1 MDLKPFSE
9 PCSSSCYMLLD
20 GMKEKLAAD
29 STKTPPLDSG
39 NEASSEDSNDS
50 NSSES
55 KDFANNKD
63 GLTVATSSTDDISSL
78 MGMMNAKNAECEW
91 TGSDQSMFRALHK
104 VLLNNY
110 CAIAQAMLTKTCQQV
125 RKWVV

>member
-1 MDLKPFSE
+1 
-9 PCSSSCYMLLD
+9 MLLD

-55 KDFANNKD
+55 KDFANNKE

-125 RKWVV
+125 KKICY